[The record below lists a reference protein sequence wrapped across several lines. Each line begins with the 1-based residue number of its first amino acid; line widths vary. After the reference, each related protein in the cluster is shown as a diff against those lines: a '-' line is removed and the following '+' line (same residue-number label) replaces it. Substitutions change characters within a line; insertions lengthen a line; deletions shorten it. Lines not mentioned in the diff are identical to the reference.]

1 MKHKTLYDKI
11 EEYYS
16 NYTMGQGQQLNN
28 VGFSYKSYDYETQS
42 NIQSRI
48 SNQYVKVVDDD
59 TKVEVQDDLIGNFS
73 IGDKVKFVYK
83 KEEKKGVIE
92 KIYKKNVSISMKDG
106 NKKIS
111 ITVPISNIIEEV

>member
-1 MKHKTLYDKI
+1 MKYRTLYDKI
-11 EEYYS
+11 EENYS

-48 SNQYVKVVDDD
+48 SNQYVKVVNDD
-59 TKVEVQDDLIGNFS
+59 TKVEVQDDLIGKFS
-73 IGDKVKFVYK
+73 IGDKIKFVYK

-92 KIYKKNVSISMKDG
+92 KINKKNVSVSIKDG
-106 NKKIS
+106 DKKLS